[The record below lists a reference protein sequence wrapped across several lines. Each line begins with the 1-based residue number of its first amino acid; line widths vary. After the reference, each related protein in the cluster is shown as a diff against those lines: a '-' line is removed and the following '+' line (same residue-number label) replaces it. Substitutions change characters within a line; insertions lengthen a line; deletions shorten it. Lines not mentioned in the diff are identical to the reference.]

1 MENGVIKGQ
10 GTHLFFA
17 HPSGATVELIKLV
30 CPTGLTGMTAGAKER
45 IETTDLDEL
54 EDKQYVSGLGDP
66 SPISVPFNF
75 VPTASSHQ
83 ALISELKDSG
93 ANLNWLVCLSD
104 GTAPPTLGADDE
116 ITPPTGRTSAAFVA
130 YVSDV
135 DLNVSTS
142 EIVRGTLTLQ
152 RSGKV
157 KWNWKA

>member
-1 MENGVIKGQ
+1 MANGVIKGQ
-10 GTHLFFA
+10 GTHLYFVDS
-17 HPSGATVELIKLV
+17 SGSTAELIKLA

-66 SPISVPFNF
+66 STISVPFNF
-75 VPTASSHQ
+75 VPTAPSHQ

-104 GTAPPTLGADDE
+104 GVAAPTLEVNDE
-116 ITPPTGRTSAAFVA
+116 IKPPVGRTSAAFVA
-130 YVSDV
+130 YVADV
-135 DLNVSTS
+135 DLSVSTS

-157 KWNWKA
+157 KWNWKV